1 MVVWLDRVKEML
13 RGDRKAS
20 VKPSVPVQRVQHDSI
35 DLDEW
40 SFDEESEQRLD
51 WDLDLDPSLDLDR
64 VEEAQPHDPFSLKV
78 EGATSPFSVEQPA
91 PVVEKQEA
99 PSVEE
104 PPAEMVAEASPE
116 VPVEAATEERAEEA
130 REEAPEEIA
139 VEPSSE
145 PMVLEP
151 APAGGMAIAL
161 TVMAEED
168 DLFEGSDLMR
178 EFTAAGLE
186 LSKQGIYHA
195 FPVDAPV
202 GRQRHPLFSI
212 SNVLKPGIFEMQHV
226 MDLRTTGVAL
236 FFQLPAPHSG
246 KIAFEKMVESAHQL
260 ALGLGGR
267 VCDERR
273 RLLTPHSL
281 QRLRDQVYEFEYQQE
296 LERRRS
302 VIGQPT

>member
-1 MVVWLDRVKEML
+1 MVVWLDRVKAIL
-13 RGDRKAS
+13 REGREAS
-20 VKPSVPVQRVQHDSI
+20 PKSGVPVQRVQHESI

-51 WDLDLDPSLDLDR
+51 WDLDLGR
-64 VEEAQPHDPFSLKV
+64 VERAEEVGSHDPFSLEV
-78 EGATSPFSVEQPA
+78 DERAAPSA
-91 PVVEKQEA
+91 PVIERQGMLPA
-99 PSVEE
+99 EE
-104 PPAEMVAEASPE
+104 PPTESV
-116 VPVEAATEERAEEA
+116 VEPSAEEA
-130 REEAPEEIA
+130 VEDMPEAESAESSTDS
-139 VEPSSE
+139 SSE
-145 PMVLEP
+145 SRVLEP

-161 TVMAEED
+161 TVMAEEG

-195 FPVDAPV
+195 FSADAPV
-202 GRQRHPLFSI
+202 GRQRQPLFSI

-236 FFQLPAPHSG
+236 FFQLPASHSG

-267 VCDERR
+267 VCDEKR

-302 VIGQPT
+302 VIGHSTRG